1 MRFSE
6 IRTRNIRYFELT
18 PDIADV
24 GFIIGYILSPDDV
37 FESCGLGMIG
47 VLEPGP
53 GGPPP
58 GGPPPYTGDIP
69 GCNRI
74 AQKLYTCF
82 LSLLT
87 IKYFT
92 ISIQI
97 LAYR

>member
-1 MRFSE
+1 MSCGFLKCE
-6 IRTRNIRYFELT
+6 QKTHYFELT

-69 GCNRI
+69 GCNRM
-74 AQKLYTCF
+74 AQKLYICLLCF
-82 LSLLT
+82 LE
-87 IKYFT
+87 INNFT
-92 ISIQI
+92 Q
-97 LAYR
+97 

>member
-1 MRFSE
+1 MIGNDLNNIILCGFLKYD
-6 IRTRNIRYFELT
+6 TRNIRYFELT

-69 GCNRI
+69 GCNGMEFFYI
-74 AQKLYTCF
+74 FA
-82 LSLLT
+82 S
-87 IKYFT
+87 FT
-92 ISIQI
+92 V
-97 LAYR
+97 

>member
-1 MRFSE
+1 MWFSE
-6 IRTRNIRYFELT
+6 IRIKNIHLFDLT

-69 GCNRI
+69 GCNRM
-74 AQKLYTCF
+74 AQKLYICLLCF
-82 LSLLT
+82 LERNFYSRN
-87 IKYFT
+87 
-92 ISIQI
+92 ISQF
-97 LAYR
+97 

>member
-1 MRFSE
+1 MVF
-6 IRTRNIRYFELT
+6 RNTKRNNHHFVLT

-69 GCNRI
+69 GCNGMEI
-74 AQKLYTCF
+74 FFYIFDSFTVLY
-82 LSLLT
+82 S
-87 IKYFT
+87 IT
-92 ISIQI
+92 ISQF
-97 LAYR
+97 